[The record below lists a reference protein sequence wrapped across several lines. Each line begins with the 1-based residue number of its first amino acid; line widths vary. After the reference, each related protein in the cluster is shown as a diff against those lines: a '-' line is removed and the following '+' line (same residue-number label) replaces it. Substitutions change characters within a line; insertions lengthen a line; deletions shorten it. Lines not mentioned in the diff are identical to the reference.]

1 MPDQS
6 SIKRLSRT
14 ELEAIKSIFS
24 DPRRHCPYFAECS
37 ECLSLRK
44 IDTPPVCLHQSQS
57 GLDYERV
64 FSTLLEIAHRP
75 ESADADSAIQSFL
88 SNAIPI
94 TCYFH
99 SIFEYASFEM
109 QFKALCGELSRHE
122 FVLQSS
128 DYKKARAK
136 LKESV
141 GTIEETIAGEFRSV
155 KLLGDLK
162 NLITDRLALVELID
176 AACSALDEVEAFERK
191 IDHAANSRELW
202 RNVQTVR
209 LMILNPPPSQVG
221 KGEWWVSCSVL
232 IAAAMEAIAG
242 RSLSEDELKSIS
254 SDALRQRTVRYGKQA
269 PAGFKQTRA
278 TMPNI
283 LLRIGQPQAHE
294 MLYMPP
300 QKPLLLSE
308 RSETILKVCRA
319 VRDGKI
325 EFKPHSGPPDRAVQQ
340 DEMERG

>member
-1 MPDQS
+1 M
-6 SIKRLSRT
+6 
-14 ELEAIKSIFS
+14 
-24 DPRRHCPYFAECS
+24 
-37 ECLSLRK
+37 
-44 IDTPPVCLHQSQS
+44 DTQPVCLHQSQS
-57 GLDYERV
+57 GLDYEKV
-64 FSTLLEIAHRP
+64 SSKLLEIVNRP
-75 ESADADSAIQSFL
+75 ESVDADSAIQSFL
-88 SNAIPI
+88 ANAIPI

-109 QFKALCGELSRHE
+109 QFKTLCGELSRHE
-122 FVLQSS
+122 LVLQSS

-141 GTIEETIAGEFRSV
+141 GTIDETVAGEFRSV

-162 NLITDRLALVELID
+162 ELIADRLALVELID
-176 AACSALDEVEAFERK
+176 AACSALDEIEGFERK
-191 IDHAANSRELW
+191 MDHATNSRELW
-202 RNVQTVR
+202 RKVQTVR
-209 LMILNPPPSQVG
+209 LMILNPPPSQVA

-242 RSLSEDELKSIS
+242 RLLSEDELKSIS
-254 SDALRQRTVRYGKQA
+254 SDALRQRTVRYGKQV

-283 LLRIGQPQAHE
+283 LLRIGQPRAHE

-300 QKPLLLSE
+300 RKPLLLSE
-308 RSETILKVCRA
+308 KSETILKISRA

-325 EFKPHSGPPDRAVQQ
+325 EFKSHSGTPDPTAQR